1 MTPTTMWQEAPA
13 IVGAQRRARTALI
26 VAQVA
31 GSLGMGAGASMG
43 SIIAYEVTGTES
55 LAGISRTVSALSA
68 GLAAPLMIGLAMRS
82 GRRAALSLGWASA
95 LVGAVIQIVAVAMLS
110 LPLLLVGLLVFGS
123 GQAATMQ
130 SRFAATDLEVPW
142 RRARSLSLIVWASA
156 VGSVVGP
163 NLAGPGAALGTLL
176 GLSPISGAYLIG
188 SVGLFVAAATVFI
201 GLRPDPLTLAQEH
214 EDLAGPGARRRIR
227 DVLPY
232 VGANPLTRYAFVG
245 LAVNQT
251 IMVTVMSLT
260 PVHLV
265 NHGHSLT
272 LVGFTISLHTLGMFG
287 FSPLPGWLSDR
298 WGTRQTML
306 LGWAINLAAL
316 VCGIAGAGSV
326 HVVMLGLFLLG
337 LGWSF
342 VMVAGSALLNA
353 SAAPE
358 WRRPVQG
365 AVDSVTQL
373 GAAVGAGAAGLLLAW
388 LGFPGLNAAAMSLL
402 LPVAAL
408 AFTVRGRRADVRDE
422 GAPSDTSPGT

>member
-1 MTPTTMWQEAPA
+1 MTQTHPWQAAPEIIA
-13 IVGAQRRARTALI
+13 AQRRSRNALL
-26 VAQVA
+26 VAQIA
-31 GSLGMGAGASMG
+31 GSIGIGAGAAMG

-68 GLAAPLMIGLAMRS
+68 GLAAPLMIALAMRS
-82 GRRAALSLGWASA
+82 GRRTALAWGWTGALIGSL
-95 LVGAVIQIVAVAMLS
+95 IQVAAVAALS
-110 LPLLLVGLLVFGS
+110 LPLLLVGLLIYGS
-123 GQAATMQ
+123 GQAATLQ
-130 SRFAATDLEVPW
+130 SRFAATDLELPE
-142 RRARSLSLIVWASA
+142 RRGRSLSLVVWAGAAGA
-156 VGSVVGP
+156 VIGP

-188 SVGLFVAAATVFI
+188 AVGLAAAAAAIFL
-201 GLRPDPLTLAQEH
+201 GLRPDPLQLAQQNEALSVAN
-214 EDLAGPGARRRIR
+214 ERRRLR

-232 VGANPLTRYAFVG
+232 VGSHRVTRYAFVG

-272 LVGFTISLHTLGMFG
+272 LVGFTISLHSLGMFG
-287 FSPLPGWLSDR
+287 FSPIPGWLSDR
-298 WGTRQTML
+298 WGRSQTML
-306 LGWAINLAAL
+306 VGWGINLAAL
-316 VCGIAGAGSV
+316 LCGLVGAGSV
-326 HVVMLGLFLLG
+326 PVVMFGLFLLG

-342 VMVAGSALLNA
+342 VMVSGSALLNE

-373 GAAVGAGAAGLLLAW
+373 GAAIGAGAAGLLLAW
-388 LGFPGLNAAAMSLL
+388 LGFPGLNAVSMLL
-402 LPVAAL
+402 LVPVAVL
-408 AFTVRGRRADVRDE
+408 AIAARGRTAVE
-422 GAPSDTSPGT
+422 GA